1 MVEDDR
7 KCPLLLLLTVLGFCI
22 YTVLPGVFFK
32 IDKLFFKNFNTR
44 LM

>member
-1 MVEDDR
+1 MAEDDR
-7 KCPLLLLLTVLGFCI
+7 KCPIILLLTVLGFCI

>member
-7 KCPLLLLLTVLGFCI
+7 KCPLLLLLTVLGFYI
-22 YTVLPGVFFK
+22 YTVLPGVLFK
-32 IDKLFFKNFNTR
+32 IDKLIFKNYNTM